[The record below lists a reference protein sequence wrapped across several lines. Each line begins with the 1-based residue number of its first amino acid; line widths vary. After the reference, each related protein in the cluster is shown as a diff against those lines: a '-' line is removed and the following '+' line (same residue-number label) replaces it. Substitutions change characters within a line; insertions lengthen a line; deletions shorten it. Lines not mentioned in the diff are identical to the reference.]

1 MSLSCT
7 HGQLSFPLEF
17 IEVAWNCMEL
27 HEYKLL
33 NGVETTLCFPK
44 NSNLS
49 QARPSD
55 EGNCFWFPYRRS
67 RSAGYQKKKKKDTIE
82 WHGSRLFLS
91 SEVGKGS
98 YWFNSQT
105 LEVMNITDHAYYLL
119 MILCISHTRMFGT
132 PNQEFVGVYSY
143 EKNIYSSFEN
153 ITKSYL

>member
-1 MSLSCT
+1 M
-7 HGQLSFPLEF
+7 
-17 IEVAWNCMEL
+17 
-27 HEYKLL
+27 
-33 NGVETTLCFPK
+33 
-44 NSNLS
+44 
-49 QARPSD
+49 
-55 EGNCFWFPYRRS
+55 
-67 RSAGYQKKKKKDTIE
+67 IE

-132 PNQEFVGVYSY
+132 PNQEFIGVYSY